1 MSTSTV
7 PIGSVGYWGT
17 MRLPQVAMICIG
29 FLIFFA
35 AGRSS
40 RWELDGV
47 LILGFLFAIYLDT
60 EVYGYAD
67 EDGVHFRR
75 YLSMQFVPWTNIA
88 RISWFGK
95 NVMSIHLRAGN
106 YLRRELNANSSS
118 SRSIFYYVNE
128 EPELVKW
135 LLVDKP
141 SGADGLE
148 LAPWGAETAS
158 SPKTRTLIQI
168 VIAIFSAAILI
179 WFLVTVS
186 ATRS

>member
-1 MSTSTV
+1 M
-7 PIGSVGYWGT
+7 
-17 MRLPQVAMICIG
+17 MRLAQVAMICIG
-29 FLIFFA
+29 FLIFFLA
-35 AGRSS
+35 ARPR

-47 LILGFLFAIYLDT
+47 LILYFLFAIYLDT

-75 YLSMQFVPWTNIA
+75 YLSMHFVPWTNIA

-95 NVMSIHLRAGN
+95 NIMSIHLKSGN
-106 YLRRELNANSSS
+106 SLRRELNANSSS
-118 SRSIFYYVNE
+118 SRTIFYHVNE

-148 LAPWGAETAS
+148 LAPWGAETPS
-158 SPKTRTLIQI
+158 SPRTRTLIQI
-168 VIAIFSAAILI
+168 VVAIFSAAILI
-179 WFLVTVS
+179 WFLVTVG